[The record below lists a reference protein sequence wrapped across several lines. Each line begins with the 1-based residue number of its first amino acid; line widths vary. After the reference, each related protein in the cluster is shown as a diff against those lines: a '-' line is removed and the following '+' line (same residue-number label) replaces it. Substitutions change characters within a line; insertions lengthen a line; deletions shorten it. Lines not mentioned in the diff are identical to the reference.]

1 MVIEKKESYSARQV
15 STTKHIQDDKCST
28 FNVIQVKAERC
39 FDSAAYHTVAQIDVE
54 IARKKGETA
63 VM

>member
-1 MVIEKKESYSARQV
+1 MVIEKKKLYSVRQT
-15 STTKHIQDDKCST
+15 STTKHIQSCRSS
-28 FNVIQVKAERC
+28 NVSVIQVKAERF